1 MDKRDLLIFKLHQ
14 ALKRISAYQS
24 PERLRRDSQKDWD
37 LDYEEA
43 LEMAYEN
50 VLEEAKSV
58 IKGVR
63 VPKLEAKSE

>member
-24 PERLRRDSQKDWD
+24 PERLRRDSQKEWG
-37 LDYEEA
+37 LDYETA

-63 VPKLEAKSE
+63 VPKLEAQP